1 MVSDKITNSSN
12 KNLLEEKSDSKQQTE
27 VNSTLGVTTEESSM
41 LIMNNLIHQTNE
53 ESTNINNQSVLN
65 LS

>member
-1 MVSDKITNSSN
+1 VVSDKITNSSN